1 MLVPLF
7 GILAAVVAVIL
18 VEEQSQNRYFVNLL
32 AVCKTETQFIHNV
45 ASSVEVLWVCLAGV
59 VVVQLMLFV
68 YFVYLVC
75 KTRIDTTKRLQEMT
89 EANWARMATMAG
101 NQRVSELECTVL
113 DLDRRIEMAE
123 ARIDAL
129 IKTAG
134 ANSGLID
141 VIRNFIRSEFG
152 DEALVTLTP
161 HCTGTPP
168 ATAARD

>member
-1 MLVPLF
+1 MSATWRLPKMLVPLF

-32 AVCKTETQFIHNV
+32 AVCKTETQFIHDV
-45 ASSVEVLWVCLAGV
+45 ATSVEVLWVCLAGV

-75 KTRIDTTKRLQEMT
+75 KTRIDTAKRLQEMT

-101 NQRVSELECTVL
+101 DRRVGELESTVL
-113 DLDRRIEMAE
+113 ELQQKFDAHEEKIN
-123 ARIDAL
+123 AL

-152 DEALVTLTP
+152 NDALVT
-161 HCTGTPP
+161 
-168 ATAARD
+168 

>member
-75 KTRIDTTKRLQEMT
+75 KTRIDTAKRLQEMT

-101 NQRVSELECTVL
+101 DRRVGELECTVL
-113 DLDRRIEMAE
+113 ELQQKFDAHEEKIN
-123 ARIDAL
+123 AL

-134 ANSGLID
+134 KNASNLDI
-141 VIRNFIRSEFG
+141 VKRFIHENYGEDMLDHF
-152 DEALVTLTP
+152 T
-161 HCTGTPP
+161 
-168 ATAARD
+168 

>member
-1 MLVPLF
+1 MLIPMLSA
-7 GILAAVVAVIL
+7 LAMIGVAL
-18 VEEQSQNRYFVNLL
+18 RDYTQRKEMASLL
-32 AVCKTETQFIHNV
+32 NMCHWDNTSIVYNV
-45 ASSVEVLWVCLAGV
+45 ASSIGSLWVCLAGV
-59 VVVQLMLFV
+59 VVVQSMLFV

-75 KTRIDTTKRLQEMT
+75 KTRIDTAKRLQEMT

-101 NQRVSELECTVL
+101 DRRVGELESTVL